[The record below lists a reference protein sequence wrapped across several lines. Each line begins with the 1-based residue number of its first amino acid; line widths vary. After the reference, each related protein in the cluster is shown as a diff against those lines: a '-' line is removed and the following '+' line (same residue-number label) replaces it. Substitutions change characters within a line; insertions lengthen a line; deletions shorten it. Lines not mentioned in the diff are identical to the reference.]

1 MPFLFLKELNV
12 LTLTELARHL
22 RVKPSWIYD
31 KTKKGGD
38 IPVKR
43 VGKYLRFS
51 LPEVEEWLA
60 RKYGNGNRDNE

>member
-1 MPFLFLKELNV
+1 M
-12 LTLTELARHL
+12 LTIDELAQHL
-22 RVKPSWIYD
+22 KVKTSWIYD

-51 LPEVEEWLA
+51 LPEVESWLA
-60 RKYGNGNRDNE
+60 KKYGNGGQDDG